1 MTQTVTKLQ
10 CAALVMTTILPT
22 AVLILPKTVMN
33 SVAQDAWI
41 SLLVSTLGGV
51 VAAFALGRFAAG
63 TKGGVPFQKGL
74 GESTGRVLAALAGLA
89 LAAYYFS
96 IASTALHEFITFISA
111 EMLEYTPKIVLK
123 GAAVL
128 VLMYIAAKGIEPIA
142 RISVLLMLTS
152 FPLLA
157 LSVLLTISKMTWR
170 QIEPV
175 GEHSWTTIALGGVTP
190 LGWFSEVAIVL
201 LVAPYMIRPKEAV
214 KGAVWGVLLTGT
226 ELIVMVLQSLFV
238 FGPNLVRSMEYSMVD
253 LVGLIEVGNFVER
266 VEVFFITFWMSTV
279 FLKLGI
285 FLFGTIHLLETTLK
299 LPFDRSPLLLGVG
312 LLLWADTSYNWPH
325 DMNQDLT
332 TGITTAMLLVCNL
345 LFPLALAVLGRLM
358 RANKQA
364 EGGADA

>member
-1 MTQTVTKLQ
+1 
-10 CAALVMTTILPT
+10 MTTILPT

-51 VAAFALGRFAAG
+51 IVAFALGRFAARS
-63 TKGGVPFQKGL
+63 KGGVPFQKGL
-74 GESTGRVLAALAGLA
+74 SESTGRVLAALAGLA

-96 IASTALHEFITFISA
+96 IASIALHEFITFISA

-123 GAAVL
+123 GATVL
-128 VLMYIAAKGIEPIA
+128 VLMYIAARGIEPIA

-152 FPLLA
+152 IPLLA
-157 LSVLLTISKMTWR
+157 LSVLLTLSKMTWR

-175 GEHSWTTIALGGVTP
+175 GEHSWTSIALGGVTP

-201 LVAPYMIRPKEAV
+201 LIAPYMTRPKEAA
-214 KGAVWGVLLTGT
+214 KGAVWGVLLTGA

-285 FLFGTIHLLETTLK
+285 FLFGAIHLLETTLK
-299 LPFDRSPLLLGVG
+299 MPFNRSPLLLGVG

-358 RANKQA
+358 GASKQA